1 MLELDYVMRGV
12 DVAGSLA
19 SLAGLAAVV
28 LLVLAGR
35 REALAARLRA
45 KVGWL
50 GPLVVRYAG
59 WAALA
64 AVILVV
70 GAITY
75 RLARGGTGMAE
86 DSISRLLPS
95 AQVSQAGRRCTDQR
109 GEAWFCSGR
118 SWNYVGPATN
128 MFNGSF
134 IPCIWA
140 HPVDEGPLEIRIPK
154 VTLGQ
159 ALVGHH
165 GLADGAVDGFAG
177 GAPVQLEIA
186 VDGRVVEKLVRP
198 NQKGWVGFRVDTSS
212 HAGRQV
218 ELKLTITTARAGGRH
233 YCFDARIER
242 K

>member
-1 MLELDYVMRGV
+1 MGSHV
-12 DVAGSLA
+12 DAPFCSDSNSPKSARARSEAKRA
-19 SLAGLAAVV
+19 SLCSTRLPVLIVGCSSGKGLEGVRLSTSSHSQKKPNCTDTTPEAAP
-28 LLVLAGR
+28 ASP
-35 REALAARLRA
+35 
-45 KVGWL
+45 VG
-50 GPLVVRYAG
+50 
-59 WAALA
+59 
-64 AVILVV
+64 
-70 GAITY
+70 
-75 RLARGGTGMAE
+75 
-86 DSISRLLPS
+86 DSPS
-95 AQVSQAGRRCTDQR
+95 AKVSQAGRPCTDHR
-109 GEAWFCSGR
+109 GDAWFCSGR
-118 SWNYVGPATN
+118 SWNYVGPTTN

-186 VDGRVVEKLVRP
+186 VNGQVVEKLVRP

-212 HAGRQV
+212 HAGRQA
-218 ELKLTITTARAGGRH
+218 ELKLTISTARAGGRH

-242 K
+242 R